1 MKVKTSVTRAWA
13 SVLTGTA
20 ATESTAIISS
30 SSQVKVVNRCRT
42 ASVAISSAKRSVP
55 MFYSRRNIPTSHFS
69 FKQVF
74 KFCVVL
80 VDDEPAEMLE
90 IRQQGT
96 WRKSSDKTSR
106 TLGNSSLSD
115 GRQPTDY
122 SVRWCL
128 SVNGR
133 YKREIPPS
141 GGQKKQSVTSRVWLI
156 PLQRRRRRKTIGSGR
171 SLDDNFF
178 RKIQSNQKRRGRR
191 RLLEDDEITLCSDWL
206 RKWTPNRAAINA
218 DYSDAFHLIP
228 TIRMRRRQIK
238 SVSLWNNSLHK
249 FIVVTFRTFLNFA
262 ANLYFRK
269 FHWF

>member
-1 MKVKTSVTRAWA
+1 MLPGPEHRCWREQRP
-13 SVLTGTA
+13 L
-20 ATESTAIISS
+20 
-30 SSQVKVVNRCRT
+30 NRPP
-42 ASVAISSAKRSVP
+42 SSAAAARWKLSTGAALHP
-55 MFYSRRNIPTSHFS
+55 SPFPLRNAPFRCFTAVEIFPPVTFLLN
-69 FKQVF
+69 KILQ
-74 KFCVVL
+74 FCLVL

-90 IRQQGT
+90 IRERGT

-106 TLGNSSLSD
+106 MLGNSSLSD

-141 GGQKKQSVTSRVWLI
+141 GGQKKNNLWRHAFDSFHCSGEDAGKPSEAGGVW
-156 PLQRRRRRKTIGSGR
+156 TIT
-171 SLDDNFF
+171 FF
-178 RKIQSNQKRRGRR
+178 QKIQSNQKRRGSR

-228 TIRMRRRQIK
+228 TIRMRRSEIK

-249 FIVVTFRTFLNFA
+249 FIVVTFRTLLNFA